1 MDNLNLKRLTFI
13 ALLMASMSTTSWAQ
27 SVTDVVRY
35 SNRDLVG
42 TARYMSMGGAFNA
55 LGGDITTL
63 SQNPAGIGVYRSS
76 EIAATISLGGVKTS
90 SLDGFSGGNL
100 NYNKFNGGVNNFGYV
115 GTFMT
120 GKSRGLISFNVGF
133 AYNRQAGERRNYGVA
148 QAGMQSALSDYI
160 ADRTNVWG
168 GSPDDLIIPEKVD
181 RYDPFYDSGAP
192 WLSIL
197 GYNAY
202 AINAYDNGDGYVYEG
217 LYAGQGAAV
226 DGELIV
232 EEKSRIDEY
241 TFNVGGNISNKV
253 YWGLAVGIMDLSF
266 DQRMYYDEYYY
277 DGQGD
282 LGTLRLDNILNT
294 SGTGVNLKAG
304 LIVKPTNFL
313 RLGVAVHTPTW
324 YKISEDFGA
333 NMRTFDVPGEPGE
346 IVNRDIFTPSD
357 YYQYKLRTPWKYQ
370 FGAAVVLGRSAILSV
385 DYNLENYSISRLSDT
400 SGSDR
405 IFEATNFDLQNQLTT
420 EHTVKVG
427 LEYRVTPQL
436 SMRLGYANQMG
447 IYTDMV
453 KDNRSEIYT
462 SGTVPNYAIDK
473 GSQFYTGGI
482 GYRFGNFFADAAFVW
497 KNNQQDVY
505 MMPTVPD
512 GVGGYFVKSSPT
524 EVKTSS
530 YRFVITGGYKF

>member
-1 MDNLNLKRLTFI
+1 MDNSNLKRLTLL
-13 ALLMASMSTTSWAQ
+13 ALILASMSTTSWAQ

-35 SNRDLVG
+35 SNSDLVG

-76 EIAATISLGGVKTS
+76 EVAATVSLGGVKAS
-90 SLDGFSGGNL
+90 SINGFTGGNL

-148 QAGMQSALSDYI
+148 QAGLQSALSDYI

-168 GSPDDLIIPEKVD
+168 GNPDDLIIPENVND
-181 RYDPFYDSGAP
+181 YDPYYDSGAP

-197 GYNAY
+197 AYNSY
-202 AINAYDNGDGYVYEG
+202 AINNTGNGYDG
-217 LYAGQGAAV
+217 LYAGQNVAA
-226 DGELIV
+226 DGELVV

-253 YWGLAVGIMDLSF
+253 YWGLALGIMDLSF
-266 DQRMYYDEYYY
+266 DQRIYYDEYYY
-277 DGQGD
+277 NNQE
-282 LGTLRLDNILNT
+282 LGSLRLDNILNT

-304 LIVKPTNFL
+304 IIVKPTSFL

-333 NMRTFDVPGEPGE
+333 NMRTFGVPGEPGE
-346 IVNRDIFTPSD
+346 IVDRDIFAPSD
-357 YYQYKLRTPWKYQ
+357 FYQYKLRTPWKYH
-370 FGAAVVLGRSAILSV
+370 FGAAAVIGRKAILSV
-385 DYNLENYSISRLSDT
+385 DYNLENYSTSRLRDT

-405 IFEATNFDLQNQLTT
+405 VFEATNFDLQNQLTMKN
-420 EHTVKVG
+420 TVKVG
-427 LEYRVTPQL
+427 LEYRVTRMF

-453 KDNRSEIYT
+453 KDNRSEIFPI
-462 SGTVPNYAIDK
+462 GTVPNYALDK
-473 GSQFYTGGI
+473 GSQFYTGGL

-497 KNNQQDVY
+497 KNNYQDVY
-505 MMPTVPD
+505 LMPTVPD
-512 GVGGYFVKSSPT
+512 GAGGNFVSSSPT

-530 YRFVITGGYKF
+530 FRIVITGGYKF